1 MTNKTIIAPSIL
13 SADFANMAQAAENIS
28 AWGGDCVHFDVMDGH
43 FVPTITFGPAMCK
56 AIRKH
61 TDLPIDVHLMVERP
75 QEFIRPFADAGADI
89 ITFHVEAEKHIHRTL
104 QLIRQTGCKAG
115 VVLNPASPIEL
126 AEYVLDSCDL
136 VLLMTVNPGAGGQ
149 KFISGVLKKIEK
161 LSQIRTACGLTFDIE
176 VDGGINPETA
186 ALCRQAGANMLVA
199 GNSVF
204 SSADPAETIRLMR
217 GI

>member
-61 TDLPIDVHLMVERP
+61 TELPIDVHLMVERP

-104 QLIRQTGCKAG
+104 QLIRQTGCRAG

-161 LSQIRTACGLTFDIE
+161 LSQIRTTCGLTFDIE

-186 ALCRQAGANMLVA
+186 ALCREAGANMLVA

>member
-104 QLIRQTGCKAG
+104 QLIRQTGCRAG

-161 LSQIRTACGLTFDIE
+161 LSQIRTACDLTFDIE
-176 VDGGINPETA
+176 VEGGINPETA

>member
-61 TDLPIDVHLMVERP
+61 TELPIDVHLMVERP

-104 QLIRQTGCKAG
+104 QLIKQTGCRAG

>member
-104 QLIRQTGCKAG
+104 QLIRQTGCRAG

-161 LSQIRTACGLTFDIE
+161 LSQIRTACDLTFDIE

>member
-104 QLIRQTGCKAG
+104 QLIRQTGCRAG
-115 VVLNPASPIEL
+115 IVLNPASPIEL

>member
-61 TDLPIDVHLMVERP
+61 TELPIDVHLMVERP

-104 QLIRQTGCKAG
+104 QLIRQTGCRAG

-204 SSADPAETIRLMR
+204 SSADPAETIRLIR

>member
-61 TDLPIDVHLMVERP
+61 TELPIDVHLMVERP

-104 QLIRQTGCKAG
+104 QLIRQTGCRAG

>member
-61 TDLPIDVHLMVERP
+61 TELPIDVHLMVERP

-104 QLIRQTGCKAG
+104 QLIRQTGCRAG

-176 VDGGINPETA
+176 VDGGVNPETA

>member
-61 TDLPIDVHLMVERP
+61 TELPIDVHLMVERP

-104 QLIRQTGCKAG
+104 QLIKQTGCRAG

-176 VDGGINPETA
+176 VDGGVNPETA

>member
-104 QLIRQTGCKAG
+104 QLIRLAGCKAG

-126 AEYVLDSCDL
+126 AECVLDSCDL

>member
-13 SADFANMAQAAENIS
+13 SADFANMAQAAESIS

-104 QLIRQTGCKAG
+104 QLIRQTGCRAG

-126 AEYVLDSCDL
+126 VEYVLDSCDL

-176 VDGGINPETA
+176 VDGGVNPETA

>member
-61 TDLPIDVHLMVERP
+61 TELPIDVHLMVERP

>member
-104 QLIRQTGCKAG
+104 QLIRQTGCRAG

>member
-126 AEYVLDSCDL
+126 AEYVLDSCAL

>member
-28 AWGGDCVHFDVMDGH
+28 VWGGDCVHFDVMDGH

-61 TDLPIDVHLMVERP
+61 TELPIDVHLMVERP

-104 QLIRQTGCKAG
+104 QLIRQTGCRAG

-204 SSADPAETIRLMR
+204 SSSDPAETIRLMR

>member
-149 KFISGVLKKIEK
+149 KFISGALKKIEK
-161 LSQIRTACGLTFDIE
+161 LSQIRTVCGLTFDIE

>member
-186 ALCRQAGANMLVA
+186 VLCRQAGANMLVA

>member
-104 QLIRQTGCKAG
+104 QLIRQTGCRAG

-161 LSQIRTACGLTFDIE
+161 LSQIRAACGLTFDIE

>member
-104 QLIRQTGCKAG
+104 QLIRQTGCRAG

-186 ALCRQAGANMLVA
+186 VLCRQAGANMLVA

>member
-28 AWGGDCVHFDVMDGH
+28 VWGGDCVHFDVMDGH

-61 TDLPIDVHLMVERP
+61 TELPIDVHLMVERP

-104 QLIRQTGCKAG
+104 QLIRQTGCRAG

-161 LSQIRTACGLTFDIE
+161 LSQIRTVCGLTFDIE

-204 SSADPAETIRLMR
+204 SSSDPAETIRLMR